1 MSALAEQLAFEGPGR
16 VIAPSLIMTAHHGR
30 NDAMIASVARLYIP
44 DGATVIDATWGHGG
58 FWHRTDASRFRLICA
73 DLLHAPGAGI
83 RADFRALP
91 FRDSSADV
99 ITFDPP
105 YVPVTSAMKRDIHA
119 TYRNEQAPDL
129 GTTHA
134 AVMDLYRAGMSEAHR
149 VLRPGGTCWVKC
161 QDMTNG
167 RQQYWSV
174 VILHD
179 LALELGFRAQD
190 MFVLV
195 NPNPPGRRTAER
207 QYHAR
212 RNHSYLWIF
221 AKRKRGN

>member
-1 MSALAEQLAFEGPGR
+1 MIEQLALDDGPGR
-16 VIAPSLIMTAHHGR
+16 IIAPAVVMTAHHGR

-44 DGATVIDATWGHGG
+44 DGATVIDVTWGKGG
-58 FWHRTDASRFRLICA
+58 FWHRTDSTRFRLIGA
-73 DLLHAPGAGI
+73 DLLAAPGASL

-91 FRDSSADV
+91 FRDKSADV
-99 ITFDPP
+99 VTLDPP
-105 YVPVTSAMKRDIHA
+105 YVPVTSAMVRDIHA

-129 GTTHA
+129 GTRHEH
-134 AVMDLYRAGMSEAHR
+134 VMDLYRAGMNEAWR
-149 VLRPGGTCWVKC
+149 ILRPGGTCWVKC
-161 QDMTNG
+161 QDMING
-167 RQQYWSV
+167 RQQKWSV

-179 LALELGFRAQD
+179 LALQLGYRPDD

-195 NPNPPGRRTAER
+195 NPQPPGRHTAEK

-221 AKRKRGN
+221 RKTARV

>member
-1 MSALAEQLAFEGPGR
+1 MTALAEQLAFDGPGR
-16 VIAPSLIMTAHHGR
+16 VIAPALVMTAHHGR
-30 NDAMIASVARLYIP
+30 NADMIANAARLYIP
-44 DGATVIDATWGHGG
+44 DGATVIDATWGKGG
-58 FWHRTDASRFRLICA
+58 FWHRADTSRFRLVGM
-73 DLLHAPGAGI
+73 DLFARAAMK
-83 RADFRALP
+83 ADFRALP
-91 FRDSSADV
+91 FRDASADV

-129 GTTHA
+129 GTRHED
-134 AVMDLYRAGMSEAHR
+134 VMELYRAGMTDAYR

-161 QDMTNG
+161 QDMTTG
-167 RQQYWSV
+167 RMQYWSV
-174 VILHD
+174 VIVHAM
-179 LALELGFRAQD
+179 ALKLGYRPQD
-190 MFVLV
+190 MFILV

-221 AKRKRGN
+221 RKASR